1 MTLLKIIRLM
11 ILAGVVLVLGFFSY
25 QTHTEPQVRH
35 NSLIHRLTYP
45 TDLRVRYRIGDVDE
59 RFGLSHDEVKRLA
72 HEAVMIWHDGTGR
85 QWFVY
90 DDSAKVSINLIY
102 DERQM
107 ETTARQQIKQEL
119 DTLQQNHRRDS
130 DNLARQRQALHDEFS
145 RLQTELTA
153 WQEQYNHT
161 IHLINHT
168 HDPNERQR
176 LLGIEKQ
183 LRANQQALN
192 AKIDVYRLSQDAF
205 NQAVDDINH
214 KAGHINHAID
224 HANARLTPR
233 EFHKGQFDGHKI
245 DIYEFESI
253 DDLRLV
259 LAHELGHALSI
270 GHNDDPTALMYPYA
284 NEQDLHNFE
293 LKQADIDL
301 LNERTLYR

>member
-1 MTLLKIIRLM
+1 MRLM

-25 QTHTEPQVRH
+25 QTHTEPQVRY

-59 RFGLSHDEVKRLA
+59 RFGLSRDEVKRLA

-119 DTLQQNHRRDS
+119 DTLQQNHKRDS
-130 DNLARQRQALHDEFS
+130 DNLARQRQALHDEFYH
-145 RLQTELTA
+145 LQTELTA
-153 WQEQYNHT
+153 WQEQYNQI

-168 HDPNERQR
+168 RDPNERQR

-192 AKIDVYRLSQDAF
+192 AKIDAYQLSQDAF
-205 NQAVDDINH
+205 NQAVDGINH

-245 DIYEFESI
+245 DIYEFENI

>member
-25 QTHTEPQVRH
+25 QTHTEPQVRY

-59 RFGLSHDEVKRLA
+59 RFGLSRDEVKRLA

-119 DTLQQNHRRDS
+119 DTLQQNHKRDS
-130 DNLARQRQALHDEFS
+130 DNLARQRQALHDEFYH
-145 RLQTELTA
+145 LQTELTA
-153 WQEQYNHT
+153 WQEQYNQI

-168 HDPNERQR
+168 RDPNERQR

-192 AKIDVYRLSQDAF
+192 AKIDAYQLSQDAF
-205 NQAVDDINH
+205 NQAVDGINH

-245 DIYEFESI
+245 DIYEFENI

>member
-25 QTHTEPQVRH
+25 QTHTEPQVRY

-59 RFGLSHDEVKRLA
+59 RFGLSRDEVKRLA

-107 ETTARQQIKQEL
+107 ETAARQQIKQEL
-119 DTLQQNHRRDS
+119 DTLQQNHKRDS
-130 DNLARQRQALHDEFS
+130 DNLARQRQALHDEFYH
-145 RLQTELTA
+145 LQTELTA
-153 WQEQYNHT
+153 WQEQYNQI

-168 HDPNERQR
+168 RDPNERQR

-192 AKIDVYRLSQDAF
+192 AKIDAYQLSQDAF
-205 NQAVDDINH
+205 NQAVDGINH

-245 DIYEFESI
+245 DIYEFENI